1 MEGNM
6 KRLLISLMVL
16 GFVTITTAQQ
26 APKVSPVVKATA
38 TATGQKLQ
46 YPQTDKPEIES
57 VLVEMAPGGESGRH
71 MHPVPTYVYVVEG
84 TLTVEMDHGSPREY
98 AAGSGFLE
106 SVNAWHN
113 GKNLGQA
120 PVKFLVV
127 FVSEEGKKNL
137 IRAEGQPKP

>member
-1 MEGNM
+1 M
-6 KRLLISLMVL
+6 KNVLVGLVIL

-38 TATGQKLQ
+38 TSSGQKLQ

-57 VLVEMAPGGESGRH
+57 VLIEIAPGGESGRH

-84 TLTVEMDHGSPREY
+84 TVTVEMDDGSRREY

-106 SVNAWHN
+106 SMNTWHN

-120 PVKFLVV
+120 PVKVLVV

>member
-1 MEGNM
+1 M
-6 KRLLISLMVL
+6 KKLLISFIIL

-26 APKVSPVVKATA
+26 APKISPVVKATA
-38 TATGQKLQ
+38 SATGQKLQ

-57 VLVEMAPGGESGRH
+57 VLIEIAPGGESGRH
-71 MHPVPTYVYVVEG
+71 MHPVPTYVYILEG
-84 TLTVEMDHGSPREY
+84 TLTIESDHGSPREY

-106 SVNAWHN
+106 SINAWHN

-120 PVKFLVV
+120 PVKALVV
-127 FVSEEGKKNL
+127 FVSEEGKKNF

>member
-1 MEGNM
+1 M
-6 KRLLISLMVL
+6 KKLLISFIML
-16 GFVTITTAQQ
+16 GFVTSTTAQQ

-38 TATGQKLQ
+38 TASGQKLQ

-57 VLVEMAPGGESGRH
+57 VLIEIAPGGESGRH

-84 TLTVEMDHGSPREY
+84 TLTVEMDDGSPREY

-106 SVNAWHN
+106 SVNTWHN

-120 PVKFLVV
+120 PVKVLVV
-127 FVSEEGKKNL
+127 FVSEEGKKNF
-137 IRAEGQPKP
+137 IRAEGQRKM

>member
-1 MEGNM
+1 M
-6 KRLLISLMVL
+6 KTLLISFIMLVC
-16 GFVTITTAQQ
+16 VTGTTAQQ

-38 TATGQKLQ
+38 TAAGQKLQ

-57 VLVEMAPGGESGRH
+57 VLIEIAPGGESGRH
-71 MHPVPTYVYVVEG
+71 MHPVPTYVYVLEG

-106 SVNAWHN
+106 SVNTWHN

-127 FVSEEGKKNL
+127 FVSEEGKKNF
-137 IRAEGQPKP
+137 IRAEGQPKK

>member
-1 MEGNM
+1 M
-6 KRLLISLMVL
+6 KKLLIGFIML
-16 GFVTITTAQQ
+16 GFVTSTTAQQ

-38 TATGQKLQ
+38 TASGQKLQ

-57 VLVEMAPGGESGRH
+57 VLIEIAPGGESGRH

-84 TLTVEMDHGSPREY
+84 TLTVEMDDGSPREY

-106 SVNAWHN
+106 SVNTWHN

-120 PVKFLVV
+120 PVKVLVV
-127 FVSEEGKKNL
+127 FVSEEGKKNF
-137 IRAEGQPKP
+137 IRAEGQPKK

>member
-1 MEGNM
+1 M
-6 KRLLISLMVL
+6 LV
-16 GFVTITTAQQ
+16 FVTGTTAQQ

-57 VLVEMAPGGESGRH
+57 VLVEIAPGGESGRH
-71 MHPVPTYVYVVEG
+71 MHPVPTYVYVLEG
-84 TLTVEMDHGSPREY
+84 TLTVEMDQGSQREY
-98 AAGSGFLE
+98 SAGSGFLE
-106 SVNAWHN
+106 SLNTWHN

-120 PVKFLVV
+120 PLKFLVV
-127 FVSEEGKKNL
+127 FVSEEGKKNF

>member
-1 MEGNM
+1 M
-6 KRLLISLMVL
+6 KNLLISFLIL

-38 TATGQKLQ
+38 TASGQKLQ

-57 VLVEMAPGGESGRH
+57 VLIEIAPGGESGRH

-84 TLTVEMDHGSPREY
+84 TLTVEMDDGSPREY
-98 AAGSGFLE
+98 PAGSGFLE
-106 SVNAWHN
+106 SVNTWHN

-120 PVKFLVV
+120 PVKVLVV

>member
-1 MEGNM
+1 M
-6 KRLLISLMVL
+6 KKLLISFIML

-38 TATGQKLQ
+38 TASGQKLQ
-46 YPQTDKPEIES
+46 YPQTDRPEIES
-57 VLVEMAPGGESGRH
+57 VLIEIAPGGESGRH
-71 MHPVPTYVYVVEG
+71 MHPVLTYGYVVEG
-84 TLTVEMDHGSPREY
+84 KLTVEMDDSSAREY

-106 SVNAWHN
+106 SVNTWHN

-120 PVKFLVV
+120 PVKVLVV
-127 FVSEEGKKNL
+127 FVSEEGKKNF

>member
-1 MEGNM
+1 M
-6 KRLLISLMVL
+6 KKLLISFLIL
-16 GFVTITTAQQ
+16 GFMTITNAQQ
-26 APKVSPVVKATA
+26 APKVSPVLKAA
-38 TATGQKLQ
+38 VTATGQKLQ

-57 VLVEMAPGGESGRH
+57 VLVELAPGGESGRH

-84 TLTVEMDHGSPREY
+84 TLTVEMDHGTPREY

-106 SVNAWHN
+106 SVNTWHN

-120 PVKFLVV
+120 PVKVLVV
-127 FVSEEGKKNL
+127 FVSEEGKKNF

>member
-1 MEGNM
+1 M
-6 KRLLISLMVL
+6 KKLLISFIML

-38 TATGQKLQ
+38 TASGQKLQ
-46 YPQTDKPEIES
+46 YPQTDRPEIES
-57 VLVEMAPGGESGRH
+57 VLIEIAPGGESGRH
-71 MHPVPTYVYVVEG
+71 MHPVPTYVYVLEG
-84 TLTVEMDHGSPREY
+84 TLTVESDHGSPRDY

-106 SVNAWHN
+106 SVNTWHN

-120 PVKFLVV
+120 PVKVLVV

-137 IRAEGQPKP
+137 IRADGQPKP

>member
-1 MEGNM
+1 M
-6 KRLLISLMVL
+6 KKLLISFIVL

-26 APKVSPVVKATA
+26 APKISPVVKAT
-38 TATGQKLQ
+38 TSATGQKLQ

-57 VLVEMAPGGESGRH
+57 VLIEIAPGGESGRH
-71 MHPVPTYVYVVEG
+71 MHPVPTYVYVLEG
-84 TLTVEMDHGSPREY
+84 TLTLESDHGAPREY

-106 SVNAWHN
+106 SMNSWHN

-120 PVKFLVV
+120 PVKALVV
-127 FVSEEGKKNL
+127 FVSEEGKKNF

>member
-1 MEGNM
+1 M
-6 KRLLISLMVL
+6 KKLLIGITML

-26 APKVSPVVKATA
+26 PVKVSPVVKATA
-38 TATGQKLQ
+38 TASGQKLQ

-57 VLVEMAPGGESGRH
+57 VLIEIAPGGESGRH

-84 TLTVEMDHGSPREY
+84 TLTVEMDSGSSREY

-106 SVNAWHN
+106 SVNSWHN

-120 PVKFLVV
+120 PVKVLVV
-127 FVSEEGKKNL
+127 FVSEEGKKNF
-137 IRAEGQPKP
+137 IRAEGQPRRP

>member
-1 MEGNM
+1 M
-6 KRLLISLMVL
+6 KKLLISFIML
-16 GFVTITTAQQ
+16 GFVTSTTAQQ

-57 VLVEMAPGGESGRH
+57 VLIEIAPGGESGRH

-84 TLTVEMDHGSPREY
+84 TLTVEMDDGSPREY

-106 SVNAWHN
+106 SVNTWHN
-113 GKNLGQA
+113 GKNLGQG
-120 PVKFLVV
+120 PVKALVV
-127 FVSEEGKKNL
+127 FVSEEGKKNF

>member
-1 MEGNM
+1 M
-6 KRLLISLMVL
+6 KKLLISFIML

-26 APKVSPVVKATA
+26 PPKISPVVKATA
-38 TATGQKLQ
+38 SATGQKLQ

-57 VLVEMAPGGESGRH
+57 VLIEMAPGGESGRH

-84 TLTVEMDHGSPREY
+84 TLTVEMDHGAPREY

-106 SVNAWHN
+106 SVNTWHN

-120 PVKFLVV
+120 PVKVLVV
-127 FVSEEGKKNL
+127 FVSEEGKKNF

>member
-1 MEGNM
+1 M
-6 KRLLISLMVL
+6 KKLLISFIML
-16 GFVTITTAQQ
+16 GFVTSTTAQQ

-38 TATGQKLQ
+38 TASGQKLQ

-57 VLVEMAPGGESGRH
+57 VLIEIAPGGESGRH

-84 TLTVEMDHGSPREY
+84 TLTVEMDDGSPREY

-106 SVNAWHN
+106 SVNTWHN

-120 PVKFLVV
+120 PVKVLVV
-127 FVSEEGKKNL
+127 FVSEEGKKNF
-137 IRAEGQPKP
+137 IRAEAQPNK

>member
-1 MEGNM
+1 M
-6 KRLLISLMVL
+6 KKLLISFIVL
-16 GFVTITTAQQ
+16 GFVGSTTAQQ

-38 TATGQKLQ
+38 TETGQKLQ

-57 VLVEMAPGGESGRH
+57 VLIEIAPGGESGRH

-84 TLTVEMDHGSPREY
+84 TLTVEMDDGSPREY

-106 SVNAWHN
+106 SVNTWHN

-120 PVKFLVV
+120 PVKALVV
-127 FVSEEGKKNL
+127 FVSEEGKKNF

>member
-1 MEGNM
+1 M
-6 KRLLISLMVL
+6 KKLLIGFIIL

-26 APKVSPVVKATA
+26 APKISPVVKAT
-38 TATGQKLQ
+38 TSATGQKLQ

-57 VLVEMAPGGESGRH
+57 VLIEIAPGGESGRH
-71 MHPVPTYVYVVEG
+71 MHPVPTYVYVLEG
-84 TLTVEMDHGSPREY
+84 TLTIESDHGSPRDY

-106 SVNAWHN
+106 SMNSWHN

-120 PVKFLVV
+120 PVKALVV
-127 FVSEEGKKNL
+127 FVSEEGKKNF

>member
-1 MEGNM
+1 M
-6 KRLLISLMVL
+6 KNLLISFIIL
-16 GFVTITTAQQ
+16 GFVTITAAQQ

-38 TATGQKLQ
+38 TASGQKLQ

-57 VLVEMAPGGESGRH
+57 VLIEIAPGGETGRH
-71 MHPVPTYVYVVEG
+71 MHPVPTYGYVMEG

-106 SVNAWHN
+106 SVNIWHN

-120 PVKFLVV
+120 PVKVLVV

-137 IRAEGQPKP
+137 IRAEGQPGTPR

>member
-1 MEGNM
+1 M
-6 KRLLISLMVL
+6 KKLLISFIIL

-57 VLVEMAPGGESGRH
+57 VLIEIAPGGESGRH
-71 MHPVPTYVYVVEG
+71 MHPVPTYVYVLEG
-84 TLTVEMDHGSPREY
+84 TLTVDMDNESPREY

-106 SVNAWHN
+106 SLNTWHN

-120 PVKFLVV
+120 PVKVLVV
-127 FVSEEGKKNL
+127 FVSEEGKKNF
-137 IRAEGQPKP
+137 IRAEGQPKK

>member
-1 MEGNM
+1 M
-6 KRLLISLMVL
+6 KKLLISFIML
-16 GFVTITTAQQ
+16 GFVTSTTAQQ

-38 TATGQKLQ
+38 TASGQKLQ

-57 VLVEMAPGGESGRH
+57 VLIELAPGGESGRH

-84 TLTVEMDHGSPREY
+84 TLTVEMDNESPREY

-106 SVNAWHN
+106 SVNTWHN

-120 PVKFLVV
+120 PVKALVV
-127 FVSEEGKKNL
+127 FVSEEGKKNF
-137 IRAEGQPKP
+137 IRAEAQPKP